1 MPYNPYLSKRYK
13 AHINVEVCGSVKAI
27 KYIHKY
33 IYKGA
38 DRATIRVED
47 RMDEITMT
55 LNGRVIS
62 PSMALWNLYS
72 YKRHEEKPAVKSLS
86 FHLEGYHRVHFDTS
100 MTAEQLQ
107 MAAEQQRSEFT
118 AWMDYNRTHDDGNLR
133 LLYQDFPGSYVFNVK
148 TRKWTKRKKG
158 KAIGRLYGA
167 NPNQGEYF
175 ELWRLLQRRP
185 GAKSYTDLYTVDGV
199 TYSKP
204 SEACNALGL
213 NFGDAEWREFFA
225 EAHHASTGHNMR
237 TLFITACTFGGI
249 HDCRALYDGFKGYFS
264 DDLPRRV
271 QQRHLTIPADLEE
284 PYHDYALFILRQMFC
299 EVGHTLAEYN
309 LPEQFMIGSRQI

>member
-1 MPYNPYLSKRYK
+1 VLRILQPGQPRQCVKNFPKDFQEETIVREDGYPLYRRRPGRTFKKNIRGREVELDNRWIVPYNPYLTKRYK

-118 AWMDYNRTHDDGNLR
+118 AWMDYNRIYNDGNLR
-133 LLYQDFPGSYVFNVK
+133 LLY
-148 TRKWTKRKKG
+148 
-158 KAIGRLYGA
+158 
-167 NPNQGEYF
+167 
-175 ELWRLLQRRP
+175 
-185 GAKSYTDLYTVDGV
+185 
-199 TYSKP
+199 
-204 SEACNALGL
+204 
-213 NFGDAEWREFFA
+213 
-225 EAHHASTGHNMR
+225 
-237 TLFITACTFGGI
+237 
-249 HDCRALYDGFKGYFS
+249 
-264 DDLPRRV
+264 
-271 QQRHLTIPADLEE
+271 
-284 PYHDYALFILRQMFC
+284 
-299 EVGHTLAEYN
+299 
-309 LPEQFMIGSRQI
+309 